1 MTLKAWRTRD
11 HALSSIQS
19 WEFKPENPQ
28 IGMDHQ
34 WDYTVKGWVRKK
46 NCQAKIRFPHE
57 ICHFQDWTGGNI
69 INKTLYKQSVVISLL
84 SYKSGVLIYTN
95 QWVRKTSGWDLKLAC
110 FRFGGTIAIKQKPSQ
125 ILSGRK
131 SILVGLS
138 DFYKLCTNNMCSQF
152 KKILLN
158 IEGNMPSWLS
168 ISRTILRFSCWNYW
182 INNKDLFFNV

>member
-138 DFYKLCTNNMCSQF
+138 GFLQIVYKQYVFPIQKNITKHRRKYAIMIEHQQNNTQVLML
-152 KKILLN
+152 KLLD
-158 IEGNMPSWLS
+158 
-168 ISRTILRFSCWNYW
+168 
-182 INNKDLFFNV
+182 KQ